1 MPCADSTSRSTSI
14 LGDFEMLIVRHLVS
28 AVTTLRATWRS
39 CGAAVLA
46 LALLIFASGAQAQ
59 TLPGSEIDTAAISA
73 TPDLTASRIKSK
85 IDEIEARKDL
95 AVALRDQTL
104 ALYRKALSQLEAAA
118 ANSSAAARF
127 QAAIKE
133 SPKRTAEVKKQL
145 AAVLASAEGNVT
157 RLSKS
162 IARLPL
168 GDVEQQLNTTE
179 GEIAKL
185 KTELDQLQTTLREI
199 ASRPTAAR
207 NEQTA
212 EKKKLDELV
221 ETRASSGNSQE
232 SSIVADASRASIVA
246 ERLAVSAKVNLLE
259 QELISLPARE
269 ARAAAS
275 RDLAAAKRDIRQEQV
290 PVLEARINELRKS
303 DALQKQAQ
311 ADSVTRQLSG
321 QNPILEDYAK
331 TSSTLHQK
339 QADVTRSIEEAQ
351 STLTGVNAE
360 IARVKDS
367 LAAAQQILEIGSVGG
382 ELGEYLRV
390 MRAQLPPIAA
400 LRTEI
405 SERDAAIVD
414 ARLKRLNVDQGRR
427 ALADPERAAERFLTN
442 EDLGPKGRRADLVP
456 TLKTLMKARRDALNR
471 LSEAYALRIEQLAE
485 LSGAQRELLSQ
496 TEQLSSLLNSRL
508 LWLPSSAP
516 LGWPWFE
523 QIAAT
528 LSWMTDGESWKRT
541 GISLGR
547 RIADSAVP
555 SGLILVLCGFLWASR
570 KKLRQQLDQ
579 IADSVG
585 RISTDNF
592 LATPQALLI
601 TVFLALP
608 LPVLTGYVGW
618 LLARPPEA
626 SEFATSVGNG
636 LVTASIIVFA
646 FRFLQ
651 LLCLPRGLFRAHFDW
666 SERACAMLIRN
677 LRRLMLVAV
686 PASFLI
692 GMIEVSKSQIY
703 RDGLGRLTFLIW
715 AVALAVFA
723 FRVLSPR
730 RGMFAAGLSRE
741 GALWLTR
748 GAWYFLLGAAPLALA
763 ALAMSG
769 YYDSA
774 SDLQWRLGMS
784 VAIAILGL
792 IAYAVAMRQVLLV
805 RRRLEIL
812 RAQERRKK
820 ERSAAA
826 TQAESE
832 ATGDATPRM
841 LDVSDV
847 DVASISQQTRTLL
860 RMLVLLGLGAGLW
873 LVWQQLLPAL
883 GILDEMALWTQTIT
897 TDAGTKII
905 PVTLSNLLVGVA
917 IGILTFI
924 AARNL
929 PGLLE
934 FMFLQRLSIEP
945 GTRYAI
951 TAISRYLIVA
961 VGLFIAFQRIGADW
975 SQMQWIIAALGV
987 GVGFGLQ
994 EIVANFVS
1002 GLIILFERPVR
1013 VGDTVTIG
1021 DLSGTVSRIQIRA
1034 TSITDWNNHEIIV
1047 PNKSLITDKVVNWT
1061 LTEPVTRILIKIGI
1075 AYGSDT
1081 ALAQKVILETV
1092 KANPLVLEAP
1102 QPTVFFLEFGDSSL
1116 NFEIRAFVA
1125 QPSHR
1130 LLVLHELHMAL
1141 DRAMRQHNIE
1151 IPFPQRDLHL
1161 KLGDPA
1167 EGLQDRYLDTLR
1179 KRYPEAAE

>member
-1 MPCADSTSRSTSI
+1 MP
-14 LGDFEMLIVRHLVS
+14 IVRQSAS
-28 AVTTLRATWRS
+28 AVKTLRAAWRS
-39 CGAAVLA
+39 CGVGMVA
-46 LALLIFASGAQAQ
+46 LALLIFAGGTQAQ
-59 TLPGSEIDTAAISA
+59 TLSGSEIDTAAISA
-73 TPDLTASRIKSK
+73 TPDLTPARIKTK
-85 IDEIEARKDL
+85 IDEIEARKDID
-95 AVALRDQTL
+95 AALRDQAL
-104 ALYRKALSQLEAAA
+104 ALYRKGLSQLEAAE

-127 QAAIKE
+127 QDAIKE
-133 SPKRTAEVKKQL
+133 SPKRTAELKKQL
-145 AAVLASAEGNVT
+145 AAVVALAEGNVT
-157 RLSKS
+157 KLSKS
-162 IARLPL
+162 IAGLPI
-168 GDVEQQLNTTE
+168 GDIEQKLNTTE
-179 GEIAKL
+179 GEIATL
-185 KTELDQLQTTLREI
+185 KTELGQLETTLREI
-199 ASRPTAAR
+199 ASRPTSAR
-207 NEQTA
+207 SEQTS
-212 EKKKLDELV
+212 EKKRLDALV
-221 ETRASSGNSQE
+221 EPRASSGKSQE
-232 SSIVADASRASIVA
+232 SSLVADAGRASAAA
-246 ERLAVSAKVNLLE
+246 ERLAISAKVNLLE

-275 RDLAAAKRDIRQEQV
+275 RDLAAAKLDVRQKQV

-303 DALQKQAQ
+303 DSLQKQAQ

-321 QNPILEDYAK
+321 QNPILEEYAK
-331 TSSTLHQK
+331 TTSTLHQE
-339 QADVTRSIEEAQ
+339 QADITRSIEEAQ
-351 STLTGVNAE
+351 STLTNVNAE

-367 LAAAQQILEIGSVGG
+367 LGAAQQILEIGSVGG

-390 MRAQLPPIAA
+390 MRAQLPPISV

-405 SERDAAIVD
+405 FERDAAIVD

-427 ALADPERAAERFLTN
+427 TLADPERAAERLLATA
-442 EDLGPKGRRADLVP
+442 DLGPTSRRADLVP
-456 TLKTLMKARRDALNR
+456 TLKKLMTARGDALNR
-471 LSEAYALRIEQLAE
+471 LSEAYALQIEQLAE

-496 TEQLSSLLNSRL
+496 TEQLNSLLNSRL

-516 LGWPWFE
+516 LGWTWLE
-523 QIAAT
+523 QITAT
-528 LSWMTDGESWKRT
+528 LGWLTDGERWK
-541 GISLGR
+541 GAGLSLRR
-547 RIADSAVP
+547 RIAGSAVP
-555 SGLILVLCGFLWASR
+555 SGLILILCGLIWVSR
-570 KKLRQQLDQ
+570 KRLRQQLNQ

-601 TVFLALP
+601 TALLTLP

-636 LVTASIIVFA
+636 LVTASFIVFA

-651 LLCLPRGLFRAHFDW
+651 LLCLPRGLLRAHFDW
-666 SERACAMLIRN
+666 SERACRMLIRN
-677 LRRLMLVAV
+677 LGRLMLIAV

-703 RDGLGRLTFLIW
+703 RDGLGRLTFLIC
-715 AVALAVFA
+715 AIALAVFA

-730 RGMFAAGLSRE
+730 RGMFAARLSRE
-741 GALWLTR
+741 GALWMTR

-784 VAIAILGL
+784 VAISILGL

-820 ERSAAA
+820 ARETAA
-826 TQAESE
+826 TQPETE
-832 ATGDATPRM
+832 ETGDATPRM
-841 LDVSDV
+841 LDVSEV

-860 RMLVLLGLGAGLW
+860 RMLVLVGLAAGLW

-905 PVTLSNLLVGVA
+905 PVTLSNLLIGVA

-929 PGLLE
+929 PGLME

-951 TAISRYLIVA
+951 TAISRYFIVA
-961 VGLFIAFQRIGADW
+961 VGLFIAFERIGADW

-1034 TSITDWNNHEIIV
+1034 TSITDWDNHEILV

-1061 LTEPVTRILIKIGI
+1061 LSEPVTRILIKIGI
-1075 AYGSDT
+1075 AYGTDT
-1081 ALAQKVILETV
+1081 VLAQKVILETV

-1102 QPTVFFLEFGDSSL
+1102 KPTVFFLEFGDSSL
-1116 NFEIRAFVA
+1116 NYEIRAFVA
-1125 QPSHR
+1125 QPNHR

-1141 DRAMRQHNIE
+1141 DRAMKQHNIE

-1161 KLGDPA
+1161 KLSDPV
-1167 EGLQDRYLDTLR
+1167 EGLQDRHLEALR